1 MADETR
7 WSDARQDYITS
18 SLSYRQIAEKYNIPF
33 GSLQKRARRED
44 WRGKRIKC
52 GDKTV
57 EKTINKIASG
67 EAKRYE
73 KIIATA
79 TKALDR
85 IEKMLDDPEL
95 TPGGLRALASAL
107 VDAKNV
113 QGLKSELDKDEQ
125 RARINK
131 LKKDADRDADEAKQ
145 ITVRIEGGGEWSQ

>member
-18 SLSYRQIAEKYNIPF
+18 SLSYRQIAEKYNLPF
-33 GSLQKRARRED
+33 GTLTKRATNEKWREH
-44 WRGKRIKC
+44 RKKC
-52 GDKTV
+52 GEKTV
-57 EKTINKIASG
+57 SKTIDRIASG

-125 RARINK
+125 RARIDK